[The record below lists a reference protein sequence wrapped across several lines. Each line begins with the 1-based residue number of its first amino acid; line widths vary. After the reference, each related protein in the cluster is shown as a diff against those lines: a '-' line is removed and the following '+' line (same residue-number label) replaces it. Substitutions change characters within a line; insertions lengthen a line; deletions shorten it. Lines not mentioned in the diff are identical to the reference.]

1 MHILHTVPHT
11 LLEVLTK
18 RICVTIN
25 GFLSCWSFPLFSR
38 PYCMIQGWYCREKLD
53 ACHSLLGVE
62 GLKDQEEEL
71 EKTNPTYVSR
81 ISPLAERRQIAN
93 ARTSAF
99 ESKPFTLSTQ
109 LIKKPRYHVIPIS
122 PSPPMFP
129 TDHDIPL
136 VKGKQRFPLPTDL
149 LLEYVVTFVLISI
162 IFSHYKLG

>member
-1 MHILHTVPHT
+1 M
-11 LLEVLTK
+11 
-18 RICVTIN
+18 
-25 GFLSCWSFPLFSR
+25 
-38 PYCMIQGWYCREKLD
+38 
-53 ACHSLLGVE
+53 SLLGVE

-71 EKTNPTYVSR
+71 QKTNPTYVSR
-81 ISPLAERRQIAN
+81 ISPLAKRRQIAN

-99 ESKPFTLSTQ
+99 ESKLFTLSTR